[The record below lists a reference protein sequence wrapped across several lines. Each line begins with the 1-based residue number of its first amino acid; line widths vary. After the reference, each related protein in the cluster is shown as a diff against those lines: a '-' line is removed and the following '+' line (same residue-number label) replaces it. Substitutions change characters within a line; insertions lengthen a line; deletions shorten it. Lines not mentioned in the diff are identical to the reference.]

1 MSSSRRGRKS
11 AADQINHDTTGLSSS
26 AMESAQEAGAQTRSA
41 KRKLAHEKTAVDS
54 NPKHMSSAREPA
66 TKKSKTSKSKTT
78 AKTSATDKNSK
89 DIAPG
94 KSQAV
99 ITKPSKSASTT
110 IQRNAQLSS
119 KATSEQSDD
128 NPHSQEE
135 DHLLF
140 DHPVKNQMEMT
151 YVYDADDNIV
161 SVNSSPRH
169 EQVNDT
175 KENQEDEYEE
185 EEQTDQED
193 EDLVDERQGD
203 QDAAR
208 YLQNEA
214 PRITGIGSPKER
226 SGRGAHATEEPEENV
241 DTAPAKNVS
250 KKVAQRRQNELPI
263 VSQKILPVSR
273 AAKAQVPPQ
282 VEKEPEYMTQDV
294 PPPWLPRTDIVL
306 KSFTEAT
313 HTFKV
318 SKTDQNSSIKQVLAK
333 AITYGVFLILAA
345 PDYVF
350 NEDLDPNDPSND
362 EYCPLT
368 VTGLKTM
375 SFDALIWAAEQLGFD
390 GEYDIADRLEKG
402 DPTHYVDPLVSCVV
416 QRVTLERGTLKG
428 SSAIVLSAYGID
440 SSPEGVAKARELVRE
455 TLYLYPLND
464 KGNYNYGAPFGHEA
478 ITRYMKEVFFGNSK
492 FANNYVSPHKR
503 SLFKSS
509 IIDNPNRALELE
521 LPKAMLAMAG
531 CAIHAILLDVGE
543 SKRDSFPPSGL
554 KTQWHNCMHILDNLQ
569 AYSKTQYHIYIH
581 DLYLKASDSVGLAKH
596 GLSRAE
602 VLKKVDFQA
611 FAKGARVDPT
621 ATDGESGDASGTGTD
636 ENDQ

>member
-11 AADQINHDTTGLSSS
+11 AADQNDNSNTGLSSTV
-26 AMESAQEAGAQTRSA
+26 MDSAQEPGAQTRSA
-41 KRKLAHEKTAVDS
+41 KRKLVQEKKTASS
-54 NPKHMSSAREPA
+54 NSKHVSSHSAHEPA
-66 TKKSKTSKSKTT
+66 TKKSKTSK
-78 AKTSATDKNSK
+78 AKTAVDSSTADRNSK
-89 DIAPG
+89 NMALV
-94 KSQAV
+94 KSRAAMPKP
-99 ITKPSKSASTT
+99 TKVASTT
-110 IQRNAQLSS
+110 IQHNVQLSS
-119 KATSEQSDD
+119 KASKEQSGDLKKRRGRPPSILSLSEEPESDRD
-128 NPHSQEE
+128 NNTV
-135 DHLLF
+135 
-140 DHPVKNQMEMT
+140 PVNPSHK
-151 YVYDADDNIV
+151 
-161 SVNSSPRH
+161 
-169 EQVNDT
+169 QVDGT
-175 KENQEDEYEE
+175 KEDQKDEYEL

-193 EDLVDERQGD
+193 EEILDERQGD

-214 PRITGIGSPKER
+214 PRITAVGSPKER
-226 SGRGAHATEEPEENV
+226 SGHGANATEESEENV
-241 DTAPAKNVS
+241 HVDTAMPAKNVS

-263 VSQKILPVSR
+263 VSQRILPVSR

-282 VEKEPEYMTQDV
+282 VETEPERITEDV
-294 PPPWLPRTDIVL
+294 LPWLPRTDIVL

-313 HTFKV
+313 RTFKV

-333 AITYGVFLILAA
+333 AITRGVFLILSA
-345 PDYVF
+345 PHYVASK
-350 NEDLDPNDPSND
+350 DPDEPND
-362 EYCPLT
+362 EYCPLA

-375 SFDALIWAAEQLGFD
+375 SFDALIWAAEELGFD
-390 GEYDIADRLEKG
+390 GEHDIADRLEKG
-402 DPTHYVDPLVSCVV
+402 DPTHYIDPLVSYVV
-416 QRVTLERGTLKG
+416 QRITLERGTLKG

-440 SSPEGVAKARELVRE
+440 SSPKGVAKARELVRE

-464 KGNYNYGAPFGHEA
+464 KGDYNYGAPFGHKA

-503 SLFKSS
+503 TLFKSS
-509 IIDNPNRALELE
+509 IVDNPDRALELE

-543 SKRDSFPPSGL
+543 SKRDSFPPPGL

-581 DLYLKASDSVGLAKH
+581 DLYLKASDSIGLAKH

-602 VLKKVDFQA
+602 ILKRVDFQA
-611 FAKGARVDPT
+611 FAKGAQADPT
-621 ATDGESGDASGTGTD
+621 DTDSELGDGASGTGTD